1 MREGGKKACK
11 RAEPALADAAG
22 ESLNR
27 CSASGHHKKTMH
39 SGAIN
44 SPEQKLARLEEA
56 LWVSEAQAGDA
67 DAFVRLLN
75 RHERPLLYYLR
86 HLVRNANDA
95 LDLHQEVW
103 LDAFR
108 GLKSLQIPE
117 AFRVWLY
124 RIAHHKAARFV
135 RNEIRQQQVTASLVE
150 AWGEPSAADTELA
163 LDAEALHRALEILP
177 PHHREI
183 LVLHYLRDLST
194 QEVAAVLDCLPGTVK
209 SRLYHARIALR
220 NIVERKCL

>member
-1 MREGGKKACK
+1 MD
-11 RAEPALADAAG
+11 PG
-22 ESLNR
+22 ET
-27 CSASGHHKKTMH
+27 G
-39 SGAIN
+39 

-56 LWVSEAQAGDA
+56 LWVTEAQAGDA

-75 RHERPLLYYLR
+75 RHEKPLLYYLR
-86 HLVRNANDA
+86 RLVPNSDDA

-117 AFRVWLY
+117 AFRAWLY

-135 RNEIRQQQVTASLVE
+135 RDGIREEQAVDSLAE
-150 AWGEPSAADTELA
+150 AQIKLSESNADFA
-163 LDAEALHRALEILP
+163 LDAEALHKALSILP

-183 LVLHYLRDLST
+183 LVLHYLRDLT
-194 QEVAAVLDCLPGTVK
+194 THEVAAILDCPPGTVK
-209 SRLYHARIALR
+209 SRLYHARIELR
-220 NIVERKCL
+220 NIVERKRL

>member
-1 MREGGKKACK
+1 MD
-11 RAEPALADAAG
+11 P
-22 ESLNR
+22 
-27 CSASGHHKKTMH
+27 
-39 SGAIN
+39 GATG

-56 LWVSEAQAGDA
+56 LWVSEAQSGDT

-86 HLVRNANDA
+86 RLVPNADDA

-103 LDAFR
+103 LDAYR
-108 GLKSLQIPE
+108 GLKSLQLPE
-117 AFRVWLY
+117 AFRAWLY

-135 RNEIRQQQVTASLVE
+135 RNEIRQEQVTASLVE
-150 AWGEPSAADTELA
+150 AQDESLGADGDIA
-163 LDAEALHRALEILP
+163 LDAEALHKALEILP

-194 QEVAAVLDCLPGTVK
+194 HEVAAVLDCVPGTVK

-220 NIVERKCL
+220 NIVERKRL

>member
-1 MREGGKKACK
+1 MD
-11 RAEPALADAAG
+11 P
-22 ESLNR
+22 
-27 CSASGHHKKTMH
+27 
-39 SGAIN
+39 GATS

-56 LWVSEAQAGDA
+56 LWVSEAQSGDTE
-67 DAFVRLLN
+67 AFVHLLN

-86 HLVRNANDA
+86 RLVPNADDA

-103 LDAFR
+103 LDAYR
-108 GLKSLQIPE
+108 GLKSLLLPE

-135 RNEIRQQQVTASLVE
+135 RNEIRQEQVTASLVE
-150 AWGEPSAADTELA
+150 AQDESSGADGDIA
-163 LDAEALHRALEILP
+163 LDAEALHKALEILP
-177 PHHREI
+177 PHHRDS

-194 QEVAAVLDCLPGTVK
+194 HEVAAVLDCVPGTVK

-220 NIVERKCL
+220 NIVERKRL